1 MLKSNNNMIKFEE
14 AYKIVA
20 EAGIKLNTE
29 KVKLNDALRYVLA
42 EDVKSDMNMPPFN
55 KSAMDGYACKEADI
69 ANELEV
75 LEVIPA
81 GKIPEETIGQNQCA
95 KIMTGAMIPDGAD
108 CVIMVEDTEEIGTNR
123 IRYTKP
129 VPEINVCQVETS
141 NKPNVNICY
150 LGEDIKIGNVVLEQG
165 TLIKSQHIATMAS
178 VGYTEPLVYR
188 KPKVA
193 VIPTGDEIVEPHI
206 KPSISQIR
214 NSNGSQIVAQ
224 LKAMGIEANY
234 FGIARDTENVTMELI
249 QKAYEENDVVLLT
262 GGVSMGDFDLVPEIL
277 KSLKFELLFESIA
290 VQPGKPTVFGK
301 REGKYCFGLPGNPVS
316 SFVQFELLT
325 KPLLYILMGENYK
338 AFNFKLPLGKD
349 FSRRKAARL
358 SWVPAIFTNE
368 GTVVP
373 VEYHGSAHI
382 NGLGQADGI
391 MAIPIGITELKKGE
405 LVDVRQI

>member
-1 MLKSNNNMIKFEE
+1 MIKFEE
-14 AYKIVA
+14 AYKIVS
-20 EAGIKLNTE
+20 EAGVKLNAE
-29 KVKLNDALRYVLA
+29 KVKLINALGFVLA

-55 KSAMDGYACKEADI
+55 KSAMDGYACKETDI

-75 LEVIPA
+75 VEIIPA
-81 GKIPEETIGQNQCA
+81 GKIPEETIGLNQCA

-108 CVIMVEDTEEIGTNR
+108 CVIIVEDTEEIGANR

-129 VPEINVCQVETS
+129 VPEINVCEVETG

-150 LGEDIKIGNVVLEQG
+150 VGEDIKTGNEVLEKG
-165 TLIKSQHIATMAS
+165 TLIKAQHIATMAS
-178 VGYTEPLVYR
+178 VGYTKPLVYR

-193 VIPTGDEIVEPHI
+193 VIPTGDEIVEPNI

-214 NSNGSQIVAQ
+214 NSNGSQLVAQ

-234 FGIARDTENVTMELI
+234 YGIARDTENATMDLI

-262 GGVSMGDFDLVPEIL
+262 GGVSKGDFDLVPEIL
-277 KSLKFELLFESIA
+277 ESLKFELLFKSIA

-301 REGKYCFGLPGNPVS
+301 REDKYCFGLPGNPVS

-325 KPLLYILMGENYK
+325 KPLLYLLMGQKYK
-338 AFNFKLPLGKD
+338 PFNFKLPLGKD
-349 FSRRKAARL
+349 YRRKKARRL
-358 SWVPAIFTNE
+358 SWVPAIFTDE

-382 NGLGQADGI
+382 NGLGPADGI
-391 MAIPIGITELKKGE
+391 MAVPIGVAELKKGE

>member
-1 MLKSNNNMIKFEE
+1 VVKKIMIKFEE
-14 AYKIVA
+14 AYKIIS
-20 EAGIKLNTE
+20 EAGVKLSKE
-29 KVKLNDALRYVLA
+29 KVKLIDALGYVLA
-42 EDVKSDMNMPPFN
+42 EDIKSDMNMPPFD
-55 KSAMDGYACKEADI
+55 KSAMDGYACKEVDI

-75 LEVIPA
+75 LEIIPA
-81 GKIPEETIGQNQCA
+81 GKIPEKTIGQNQCA

-108 CVIMVEDTEEIGTNR
+108 CVIMVEDTVEIGNNR
-123 IRYTKP
+123 IKYTKP
-129 VPEINVCQVETS
+129 APEINVCQTETG

-150 LGEDIKIGNVVLEQG
+150 VGEDIKTGNVVLEKG
-165 TLIKSQHIATMAS
+165 TLIKAQHIATMAT
-178 VGYTEPLVYR
+178 VGYTEPLVHR

-214 NSNGSQIVAQ
+214 NSNGSQLVAQ

-234 FGIARDTENVTMELI
+234 FGIARDTENATMELI
-249 QKAYEENDVVLLT
+249 QQAYEKNDVVLLT

-277 KSLKFELLFESIA
+277 KDLKFELLFENIA

-301 REGKYCFGLPGNPVS
+301 RGNKYCFGLPGNPVS

-325 KPLLYILMGENYK
+325 KPLLYLLMGQKYK
-338 AFNFKLPLGKD
+338 AFNFKLPIGKD
-349 FSRRKAARL
+349 YRRKKAKRL
-358 SWVPAIFTNE
+358 SWVPAIFTDE

-382 NGLGQADGI
+382 NGLGPAHGI
-391 MAIPIGITELKKGE
+391 MAVPIGVSELKKGE

>member
-1 MLKSNNNMIKFEE
+1 MIKFEE
-14 AYKIVA
+14 AYKIVS
-20 EAGIKLNTE
+20 EAGIKLGTE
-29 KVKLNDALRYVLA
+29 KVSLIDSLGFVLA

-55 KSAMDGYACKEADI
+55 KSAMDGYACKEVDI
-69 ANELEV
+69 ANDLEV
-75 LEVIPA
+75 VEIIPA
-81 GKIPEETIGQNQCA
+81 GKLPKKVIGQNQCA
-95 KIMTGAMIPDGAD
+95 KIMTGAMIPEGAD
-108 CVIMVEDTEEIGTNR
+108 CVIMVEDTEEIGNNLIKYTN
-123 IRYTKP
+123 P
-129 VPEINVCQVETS
+129 LPEINVCEVGAS
-141 NKPNVNICY
+141 IKPNVNICY
-150 LGEDIKIGNVVLEQG
+150 LGEDIKTGSTVLEKG
-165 TLIKSQHIATMAS
+165 TLIKAQHIATMAS

-206 KPSISQIR
+206 KPNVSQIR

-234 FGIARDTENVTMELI
+234 FGIARDTENATMDLI

-301 REGKYCFGLPGNPVS
+301 RGNKYCFGLPGNPVS

-325 KPLLYILMGENYK
+325 KPLLYLLMGQKYK
-338 AFNFKLPLGKD
+338 PFNFKLPLGKD
-349 FSRRKAARL
+349 FKRRKAARL
-358 SWVPAIFTNE
+358 SWIPAIFTDE

-382 NGLGQADGI
+382 NGLGSADGI
-391 MAIPIGITELKKGE
+391 MAVPIGVTELKKGE
-405 LVDVRQI
+405 LIDVRQI